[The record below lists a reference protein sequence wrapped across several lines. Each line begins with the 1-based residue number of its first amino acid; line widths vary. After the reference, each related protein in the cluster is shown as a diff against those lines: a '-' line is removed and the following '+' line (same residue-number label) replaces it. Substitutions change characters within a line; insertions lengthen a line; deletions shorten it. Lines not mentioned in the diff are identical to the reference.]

1 MATQTVNISLSSL
14 RTQAVRTINVFAK
27 RYAVQGENK
36 FTFVALSSEEEY
48 LLGDFILKAVHDIAS
63 HLAQLLNT
71 YVSPDTVTG
80 ENETPVDVPFSAK
93 FIVENSRWTDA
104 EKAAFKDT
112 VSDYCVFSAV
122 GDYFALYFPSQSQ
135 HFLVRA
141 NEIMANILRLTYIK
155 KEVSGSDSYF
165 DSIVGG
171 DTSQSTPS
179 TGDDDQSEPAPGGLT
194 PNPRE

>member
-1 MATQTVNISLSSL
+1 MATQTVNISLSSI

-27 RYAVQGENK
+27 RYSVQGENK
-36 FTFVALSSEEEY
+36 FTFVALSSEEEK

-63 HLAQLLNT
+63 HLAQLLST
-71 YVSPDTVTG
+71 YVSPDTTTG
-80 ENETPVDVPFSAK
+80 ENDSTTEIEFSAK
-93 FIVENSRWTDA
+93 FTVENSRWTEA
-104 EKAAFKDT
+104 EKTAFKDT

-135 HFLVRA
+135 HFLSRA
-141 NEIMANILRLTYIK
+141 NEILASILRLTYIK

-171 DTSQSTPS
+171 DTNQSTPS
-179 TGDDDQSEPAPGGLT
+179 TGDNDQSEPAPGGLT

>member
-1 MATQTVNISLSSL
+1 MATQSVTISLSSV

-36 FTFVALSSEEEY
+36 FTFVALSSEEEK

-63 HLAQLLNT
+63 HLAQLLST
-71 YVSPDTVTG
+71 YVSPDTTG
-80 ENETPVDVPFSAK
+80 ENDSTTEIPFSAK
-93 FIVENSRWTDA
+93 FTVENSRWTEA

-122 GDYFALYFPSQSQ
+122 GDYFALYFPNQSQ
-135 HFLVRA
+135 HFLIRA
-141 NEIMANILRLTYIK
+141 NEILANILRLTYIK

-171 DTSQSTPS
+171 DTNQSTPS
-179 TGDDDQSEPAPGGLT
+179 TGDNDQSEPAPGGLT

>member
-1 MATQTVNISLSSL
+1 MATQTVNISLSAL

-165 DSIVGG
+165 GNLLGG
-171 DTSQSTPS
+171 DTSDSNTS
-179 TGDDDQSEPAPGGLT
+179 VDDEA
-194 PNPRE
+194 